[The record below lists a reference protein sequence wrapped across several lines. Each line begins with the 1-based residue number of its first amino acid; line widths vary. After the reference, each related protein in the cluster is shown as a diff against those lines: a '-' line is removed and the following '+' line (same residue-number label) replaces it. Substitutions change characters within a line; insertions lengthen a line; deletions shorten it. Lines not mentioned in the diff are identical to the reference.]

1 MAGKDKYDWSEIDPY
16 IIENY
21 HKENATVIAN
31 KFNMKPSQIRDRA
44 NKKLKLKKQPKF
56 NWTKEHKD
64 YVLNNYETLGARPI
78 ADKFNIS
85 IFSVNKM
92 AQSLGVKY
100 KPKDEYI
107 CSQGYKVIG
116 KSKNRI
122 TEHRKVMQEYLGR
135 ELTSDEIVHH
145 IDGNKLNND
154 ISNLVLTT
162 RSEHIEEHRDDL
174 NRGKEV
180 GTI

>member
-16 IIENY
+16 IVENY

-56 NWTKEHKD
+56 NWTKEHKK
-64 YVLNNYETLGARPI
+64 YVKDNYAKLGARPI
-78 ADKFNIS
+78 ADKLGIH
-85 IFSVNKM
+85 IYRVNKM
-92 AQSLGVKY
+92 AQELGVKY
-100 KPKDEYI
+100 QPKDWYI
-107 CSQGYKVIG
+107 CKEGYKVVG
-116 KSKNRI
+116 KSSNRI
-122 TEHRKVMQEYLGR
+122 LEHRKVMQEHLGR

-162 RSEHIEEHRDDL
+162 RSAHIEEHRDEL
-174 NRGKEV
+174 NRSRNN
-180 GTI
+180 I